1 MYWPARAVA
10 TVVVAALILGVV
22 ALVPV
27 IGGAREAATGEPSG
41 VAWGASGAAFSVADS
56 GTNLVSAQ
64 PDIVATPLGFVVG
77 HGPIAWGH
85 TVKIDDPD
93 LVKATRSGPDRDL
106 CLLAPTG
113 FRTFNKGPVSTG
125 DFKAT
130 VYRGDVLVHSEE
142 LSLAPDSGDTFQP
155 FDLPV
160 HKGLNVIHVILDS
173 ARQVSE
179 SDEGNNSFTIKID
192 MALDCAAPQPAP

>member
-1 MYWPARAVA
+1 M
-10 TVVVAALILGVV
+10 VVAALILGIV
-22 ALVPV
+22 ALLPV
-27 IGGAREAATGEPSG
+27 IGGAREAAIGAPNG
-41 VAWGASGAAFSVADS
+41 AAWGLSSGAFSVADS

-85 TVKIDDPD
+85 TVKIEDPD
-93 LVKATRSGPDRDL
+93 IVKATRSGPDSDL

-125 DFKAT
+125 EFKAT
-130 VYRGDVLVHSEE
+130 VYRGDVVVHSEE
-142 LSLAPDSGDTFQP
+142 LSLAADSGDAFQP

-160 HKGLNVIHVILDS
+160 HKGLNVIHVVLDS

-179 SDEGNNSFTIKID
+179 SDEDNNSFTIKIN
-192 MALDCAAPQPAP
+192 MALDCAGPQPAP